1 MFLFAKVPFPIMG
14 QIRDIMEKNVITIE
28 NDKTAQ
34 EAAEIIAEKDISFL
48 VVINDGIPQGVL
60 SESDFVRK
68 VAAEDKKSSEIK
80 VSDIMSYKFRSVD
93 PTTTIED
100 AVQKML
106 NKNIRRLLVTENE
119 KLVGVITQ
127 TDLASC
133 LRDQLLVDGTIKS
146 ISNDLIFS
154 AVAVTLLTSGLYI
167 RRSSQILM
175 TSSLAVFSS
184 FSLIENF
191 SIVPERIF
199 VMFLFLPFKTRSFSI
214 VSPSGSLIP
223 GLFSITTFT

>member
-34 EAAEIIAEKDISFL
+34 EAAKIIGEKDISFL

-68 VAAEDKKSSEIK
+68 VAAEDKKSSDIK

-106 NKNIRRLLVTENE
+106 NKNIRRLLVIDNE

-127 TDLASC
+127 TDLASY

-146 ISNDLIFS
+146 ISND
-154 AVAVTLLTSGLYI
+154 
-167 RRSSQILM
+167 
-175 TSSLAVFSS
+175 
-184 FSLIENF
+184 
-191 SIVPERIF
+191 
-199 VMFLFLPFKTRSFSI
+199 
-214 VSPSGSLIP
+214 
-223 GLFSITTFT
+223 

>member
-1 MFLFAKVPFPIMG
+1 MFLFQKFAFPYMG

-34 EAAEIIAEKDISFL
+34 EAAKIIGEKDISFL
-48 VVINDGIPQGVL
+48 VVINDGIPEGVL

-68 VAAEDKKSSEIK
+68 VAAEDKKSSDIK

-106 NKNIRRLLVTENE
+106 NKNIRRLLVIDNE

-127 TDLASC
+127 TDLASY

-146 ISNDLIFS
+146 ISN
-154 AVAVTLLTSGLYI
+154 
-167 RRSSQILM
+167 
-175 TSSLAVFSS
+175 
-184 FSLIENF
+184 N
-191 SIVPERIF
+191 
-199 VMFLFLPFKTRSFSI
+199 
-214 VSPSGSLIP
+214 
-223 GLFSITTFT
+223 

>member
-1 MFLFAKVPFPIMG
+1 MG

-48 VVINDGIPQGVL
+48 VVITDGIPQGVL

-68 VAAEDKKSSEIK
+68 IAAADKKSSEVK

-106 NKNIRRLLVTENE
+106 NKNIRRLLVTDNE

-127 TDLASC
+127 TDLASY

-146 ISNDLIFS
+146 ISND
-154 AVAVTLLTSGLYI
+154 
-167 RRSSQILM
+167 
-175 TSSLAVFSS
+175 
-184 FSLIENF
+184 
-191 SIVPERIF
+191 
-199 VMFLFLPFKTRSFSI
+199 
-214 VSPSGSLIP
+214 
-223 GLFSITTFT
+223 